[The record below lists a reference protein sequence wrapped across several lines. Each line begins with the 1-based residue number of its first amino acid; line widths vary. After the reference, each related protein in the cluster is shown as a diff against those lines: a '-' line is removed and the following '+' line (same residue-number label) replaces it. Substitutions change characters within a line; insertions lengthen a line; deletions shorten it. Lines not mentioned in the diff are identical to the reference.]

1 MLGIARDMKPRMVTE
16 LPKIVLI
23 DKEKKNTYI
32 LPRKDQHAYLAACPD
47 PLQDVAGLLLETG
60 LRLGEALNLTWN
72 DIEGDVLF
80 VRQGKTVASARDIGL
95 TDTAVAILEKRKG
108 TANGCLWVFPNEAE
122 TGPALTTTLDHQ
134 HKRVRTKLSLSEEFV
149 LHSLRHTALSRAA
162 VACNG
167 NVFELKEISGHTS
180 TKMLERYVHQDGGNT
195 KAILQAASSGHQVVT
210 RRKPSKAKSLQTAVN
225 KQAGA

>member
-1 MLGIARDMKPRMVTE
+1 MALHLRWRHSVYFFSKRHILRGPIHGVSVFGKSHRTRTKARSWYQDGRGWGRYE
-16 LPKIVLI
+16 IR
-23 DKEKKNTYI
+23 
-32 LPRKDQHAYLAACPD
+32 RK
-47 PLQDVAGLLLETG
+47 
-60 LRLGEALNLTWN
+60 R
-72 DIEGDVLF
+72 
-80 VRQGKTVASARDIGL
+80 
-95 TDTAVAILEKRKG
+95 
-108 TANGCLWVFPNEAE
+108 TANGCLWVFPNEAG

-167 NVFELKEISGHTS
+167 NVFELKEISGHAS
-180 TKMLERYVHQDGGNT
+180 TKMLERYVHPDGGNT

-210 RRKPSKAKSLQTAVN
+210 RRKPSRVKSLQTAVN